1 MSEIRMQWSVNDPAV
16 IEIYLNDSLWKSVSK
31 SLFANMLRGISSG
44 LSEGEFKRVFFEKEE
59 KLALHYSLQLLSKR
73 SLFISELKLKLQ
85 TKGFSFKAIEA
96 AISYCNKIGALS
108 EDRKLKYLIEKAV
121 EKGKGEMFIRAM
133 LRKYQ
138 IEEGKIDE
146 CFAEL
151 ALDPKVAI
159 AKLLQ
164 KKLKKYSMKNPL
176 EKKKIITFLQR
187 RGFQLDDIFSAIS
200 ENGILL

>member
-1 MSEIRMQWSVNDPAV
+1 MER
-16 IEIYLNDSLWKSVSK
+16 
-31 SLFANMLRGISSG
+31 RRR
-44 LSEGEFKRVFFEKEE
+44 KRK
-59 KLALHYSLQLLSKR
+59 
-73 SLFISELKLKLQ
+73 
-85 TKGFSFKAIEA
+85 
-96 AISYCNKIGALS
+96 
-108 EDRKLKYLIEKAV
+108 